1 MSPFLLPQ
9 TQTHTVSNASYT
21 TTLDYAINSQTHQAT
36 RTIHYPPSPDGL
48 EVVETYD
55 DRFRMSG
62 VSGGT
67 GIGAAWTF
75 DLANRRTGATMGNA
89 VTSGFAYDV
98 DDRLG
103 SIGHMKDGSLLLSAV
118 YGYDVVGNRAFT
130 LYSNESN
137 HSEVYTHDAR
147 DRLRAFGRG
156 VTNLDHTAIQ
166 TPLMDP
172 VLPSAQ
178 TWTSL
183 DKRDNWLDSSLTING
198 NTTQQTRTVNDA
210 NEYLTL
216 DPDGSGPQ
224 TAVDLTHDANGN
236 LTQDPTA
243 RSAGD
248 GSTPSG
254 QKYEYDEE
262 NRLTRIRRA
271 SDNEPLLEI
280 AYDALWRRVETRQ
293 YLDAAGD
300 LQNPPT
306 VTRHIALGAAT
317 IQEYLVTTDERNAEV
332 TYPGNEFVWGR
343 RFPEPVAMIN
353 YADARGIGW
362 LHYLRDVLGNVVALT
377 DDGGNVVERYRYDPY
392 GRTYIYD
399 ADGTTLRPASRYAN
413 PFAFTGQRY
422 DAATGTYHFL
432 FRSYSP
438 TLGRWLQR
446 DPSGYVDGVSLYEY
460 VASSPLSW
468 FDPFGLQCPSGM
480 ADVATGAA
488 AAGAEAATAGS
499 VIDGL
504 VSAGNAILD
513 VVAEGVGILATAGSA
528 VLTTWAFPATMGS
541 DDIIDPTVYSR
552 SADDLPANGK
562 PNSTDAVDRGN
573 GEGTIRDYGPDGK
586 AETDYDFGHDYEGEG
601 DPHAHDWDWSQ
612 PMPRGRARPIR
623 PGE

>member
-399 ADGTTLRPASRYAN
+399 ADGTTLRQASAYGN
-413 PFAFTGQRY
+413 PFMFTAQRY
-422 DAATGTYHFL
+422 DAAVGTYHFL
-432 FRSYSP
+432 YRTYLP
-438 TLGRWLQR
+438 WLGRWGQR
-446 DPSGYVDGVSLYEY
+446 DPLGYVDGTNLYEY
-460 VASSPLSW
+460 VRSFPLRYV
-468 FDPFGLQCPSGM
+468 DPLGLMPLWAAKCIITLTGGSGRNFLDNIP
-480 ADVATGAA
+480 AVDRTCKITGAC
-488 AAGAEAATAGS
+488 AAGVGLSAAGLLAAGVTGP
-499 VIDGL
+499 VI
-504 VSAGNAILD
+504 I
-513 VVAEGVGILATAGSA
+513 GS
-528 VLTTWAFPATMGS
+528 TTPALPTKPVPPIEPYDLGPEPRV
-541 DDIIDPTVYSR
+541 DPN
-552 SADDLPANGK
+552 LPKPDFGTGK
-562 PNSTDAVDRGN
+562 PNADYTPDQPGPVRPSRPKDIPSDWPLPQDNGN
-573 GEGTIRDYGPDGK
+573 IDDLMDKLIHGDDSP
-586 AETDYDFGHDYEGEG
+586 AE
-601 DPHAHDWDWSQ
+601 
-612 PMPRGRARPIR
+612 
-623 PGE
+623 